1 VNLGQYIGLLALI
14 LALYILWQIRQI
26 LLLFFTAVV
35 LATSL
40 NQLVKQFQRSGLRR
54 TWAVFLS
61 INIFLVTFIV
71 FLGLIVPAFATQFQ
85 ELFRLL
91 PRGLQAIQNAVNWL
105 EERFLGTDFPGLDG
119 LDNIIQQIQPLATQ
133 VVGQSV
139 GLFSTSITAVF
150 QLILVLALSLMLLV
164 NPNPYRQLFI
174 RLFPS
179 FYRKRV
185 NQILCRCETALG
197 SWTVGALMEMVFV
210 GALSGIGL
218 WILQVPLALAHAV
231 LAGLLN
237 FIPNVGPTLS
247 VVLPMAIA
255 LLDAPWKAGAVF
267 LLYIVIQQIESYWL
281 TPTIMAK
288 QVSLLPAI
296 TLTSQIVF
304 ASFFGALGLLMALPL
319 TVVAKTWT
327 EEVLFKDVLDKWNY
341 RRPQPDNQ

>member
-61 INIFLVTFIV
+61 INIFLVIFII

-91 PRGLQAIQNAVNWL
+91 ARGLQAIQNAVNWL

-139 GLFSTSITAVF
+139 VLL
-150 QLILVLALSLMLLV
+150 QLLLS
-164 NPNPYRQLFI
+164 
-174 RLFPS
+174 S
-179 FYRKRV
+179 
-185 NQILCRCETALG
+185 
-197 SWTVGALMEMVFV
+197 S
-210 GALSGIGL
+210 
-218 WILQVPLALAHAV
+218 
-231 LAGLLN
+231 
-237 FIPNVGPTLS
+237 
-247 VVLPMAIA
+247 
-255 LLDAPWKAGAVF
+255 
-267 LLYIVIQQIESYWL
+267 SYWC
-281 TPTIMAK
+281 
-288 QVSLLPAI
+288 
-296 TLTSQIVF
+296 
-304 ASFFGALGLLMALPL
+304 
-319 TVVAKTWT
+319 
-327 EEVLFKDVLDKWNY
+327 
-341 RRPQPDNQ
+341 